1 MFTDLS
7 IRPAV
12 VADLTA
18 INAIYNWYVPQ
29 STCTYQIDP
38 ETEEDRRDWFEH
50 HGPEHPV
57 TVAELAGEVV
67 GWGSLSTF
75 RARAAYDRTVED
87 SVYVRHDLQRRGIG
101 GRLLDDLIAR
111 ATSLGHRVIVAG
123 IDREQAGSIALH
135 EQRGFVQA
143 GLLHEVGFKF
153 DRWLDMVFMERLLR

>member
-1 MFTDLS
+1 M
-7 IRPAV
+7 
-12 VADLTA
+12 
-18 INAIYNWYVPQ
+18 
-29 STCTYQIDP
+29 
-38 ETEEDRRDWFEH
+38 
-50 HGPEHPV
+50 
-57 TVAELAGEVV
+57 V